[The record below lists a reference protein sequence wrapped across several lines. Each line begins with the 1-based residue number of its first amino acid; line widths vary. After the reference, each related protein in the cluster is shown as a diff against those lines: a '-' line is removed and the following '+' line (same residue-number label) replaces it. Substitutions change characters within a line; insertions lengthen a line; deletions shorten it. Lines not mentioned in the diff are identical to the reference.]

1 MIAFY
6 DEYGW
11 LDFLVEMAKTKVF
24 DIPAAKVDSIESVK
38 RAQAYKVFTYAD
50 NESEKNRA
58 LKEAYKIDS

>member
-1 MIAFY
+1 MAFY

-24 DIPAAKVDSIESVK
+24 DVPGGNKDSIECVK
-38 RAQAYKVFTYAD
+38 SAQAFKVFTYAD

-58 LKEAYKIDS
+58 MKEAYKMDS